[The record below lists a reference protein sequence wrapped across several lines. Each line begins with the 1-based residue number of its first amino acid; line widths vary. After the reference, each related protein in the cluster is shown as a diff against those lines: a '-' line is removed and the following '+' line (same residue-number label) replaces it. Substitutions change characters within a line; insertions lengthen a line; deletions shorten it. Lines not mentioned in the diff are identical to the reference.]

1 MAKPDKGQPPGG
13 RAPQRGMEHRA
24 VPRPGGQARARDR
37 TPPWRTHPLQS
48 HCGRLT
54 SRRAN
59 PSQCPDKV
67 GQLVHAGGDRSRI
80 RIDIRHRMHQAADQS
95 VILSAGDFNG
105 D

>member
-1 MAKPDKGQPPGG
+1 MAKPERDGHLEAAHLNGEWSAVRSRALVAKPGRGTARPHGVPP
-13 RAPQRGMEHRA
+13 EC
-24 VPRPGGQARARDR
+24 
-37 TPPWRTHPLQS
+37 
-48 HCGRLT
+48 HCGRLA
-54 SRRAN
+54 SRDAN
-59 PSQCPDKV
+59 LSQCQDKV